1 MDLCDTN
8 DVDDCIEI
16 IWDFNLTK
24 EELDNMLK

>member
-16 IWDFNLTK
+16 IWDYDLTK
-24 EELDNMLK
+24 EELGRILK